1 MILAKIDDPNLR
13 SLLPGE
19 VWREALDWIN
29 EKSATAD
36 LGIHELRGDLMY
48 VNVLSY
54 ETLPRENCRY
64 ESHREYIDLQFTIEG
79 EEGIDYCNY
88 KKLEKDGN
96 YNSGL
101 DLQFYSAAPQESTL
115 RIDGKTFCIF
125 FPEDAHR
132 PKIKFTESKIIK
144 KLVVKIHIKLLKDE

>member
-1 MILAKIDDPNLR
+1 M
-13 SLLPGE
+13 LLPGE
-19 VWREALDWIN
+19 VWREALDWIK

-54 ETLPRENCRY
+54 ETVSREDCRF
-64 ESHREYIDLQFTIEG
+64 ESHREYIDLQYTIEG
-79 EEGIDYCNY
+79 EEGIDYCNFR
-88 KKLEKDGN
+88 KLEKDGE
-96 YNSGL
+96 YDSDL
-101 DLQFYSAAPQESTL
+101 DLQFYTATPQESTL
-115 RIDGKTFCIF
+115 RIDGNTFCVF

-132 PKIKFTESKIIK
+132 PKIKLTQPKLLK